1 MRSVATVTVLLLPL
15 SLSLLGACSGG
26 SDEPDAKASSSAP
39 AADPNAAPTTPA
51 PTGTPVPEALSRFRC
66 DPDGTG
72 TYTATGVVANQAK
85 AAVTFQVTVYVGQ
98 PSGAPQAATTKQVPK
113 VAGGGS
119 AEFSIEKIPASAEGG
134 TCHVQVITT
143 P

>member
-1 MRSVATVTVLLLPL
+1 MRSAVVALTLVLPM
-15 SLSLLGACSGG
+15 SLALGACSGG
-26 SDEPDAKASSSAP
+26 SDEPGAKASPSAP
-39 AADPNAAPTTPA
+39 ATDPNAAPTTPA

-72 TYTATGVVANQAK
+72 TFAASGVVANSAK
-85 AAVTFQVTVYVGQ
+85 AAVTFQVTVYVGE

-119 AEFSIEKIPASAEGG
+119 AEFAIEKIPAPAEGG

-143 P
+143 K